1 MSRRGGAPL
10 LLLAAAILLLSV
22 RPAAPIGSQPSPRGG
37 EAYGDEFLLGV
48 RMLGKSIRDTGATK
62 DMVVL
67 VSNGVSYYAKKL
79 LQGLSFLLASPN
91 QKRPARFWG
100 VYTKLKIFNMT
111 SYKKVVYLDIDTI
124 VVKSMEDL
132 FKCVKFCAN
141 LKHSERLKSG
151 VMVVEPSETVFSDMM
166 GKVQTLY
173 SYTGGNCLF

>member
-79 LQGLSFLLASPN
+79 LQ
-91 QKRPARFWG
+91 
-100 VYTKLKIFNMT
+100 
-111 SYKKVVYLDIDTI
+111 VVYLDIDTI

-141 LKHSERLKSG
+141 LKHSERLNSG
-151 VMVVEPSETVFSDMM
+151 VMVAEPSETVFSDMM

-173 SYTGGNCLF
+173 SYTGGDQGFVNLYYSDFANAHLFDRKPLAAPTLFA